1 MLEPLE
7 TCPGAAWEGA
17 EQVEPEK
24 GQEEVAVA
32 VAVVRLPVGWAPA
45 LGRRSGRAP

>member
-7 TCPGAAWEGA
+7 TCPGAAREGA

-24 GQEEVAVA
+24 GQEE

>member
-7 TCPGAAWEGA
+7 TCPGAAREGA
-17 EQVEPEK
+17 EPVEPEK
-24 GQEEVAVA
+24 GQEEVA